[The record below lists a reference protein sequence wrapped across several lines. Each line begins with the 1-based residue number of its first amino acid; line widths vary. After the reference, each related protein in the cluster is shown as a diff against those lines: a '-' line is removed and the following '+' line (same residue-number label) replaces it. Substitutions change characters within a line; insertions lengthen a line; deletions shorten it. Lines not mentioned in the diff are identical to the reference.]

1 MLCVAGSSLKMVQFF
16 MQELWMMHDVVVVW
30 PGSCNNVLCVTPSMS
45 QSHYVAVTGW
55 PNAGNI
61 LCPAMLRYVAL
72 KRYDHLARLA
82 NKEAII
88 AAVREYKGKN
98 LILRF
103 AVDRS
108 SKI

>member
-1 MLCVAGSSLKMVQFF
+1 ML
-16 MQELWMMHDVVVVW
+16 
-30 PGSCNNVLCVTPSMS
+30 
-45 QSHYVAVTGW
+45 QSHYVAVTEW
-55 PNAGNI
+55 PNARNI
-61 LCPAMLRYVAL
+61 CCDMM
-72 KRYDHLARLA
+72 KCYDQLARLA